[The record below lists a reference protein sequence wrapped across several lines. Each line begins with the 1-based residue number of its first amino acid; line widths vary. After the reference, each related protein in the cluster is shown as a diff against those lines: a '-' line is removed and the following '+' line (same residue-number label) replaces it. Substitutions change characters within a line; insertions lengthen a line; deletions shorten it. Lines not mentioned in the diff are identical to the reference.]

1 MASMHPLRQMG
12 EVFCCL
18 SRETVVI
25 ILEFT
30 FNAIAE
36 FEEQQR
42 FNRIRLAEFELP
54 RLAEFELQHR
64 F

>member
-1 MASMHPLRQMG
+1 MG
-12 EVFCCL
+12 GVFCCL

-30 FNAIAE
+30 FKAIAE

-42 FNRIRLAEFELP
+42 FDRIRLAEFELP

>member
-1 MASMHPLRQMG
+1 
-12 EVFCCL
+12 L
-18 SRETVVI
+18 SCEYTRRNGSFI

-42 FNRIRLAEFELP
+42 FVRIRLAEFELS
-54 RLAEFELQHR
+54 RLAEFKLQHR

>member
-1 MASMHPLRQMG
+1 MQLASHHMFLHCHVNILRRNG
-12 EVFCCL
+12 SF
-18 SRETVVI
+18 I

-42 FNRIRLAEFELP
+42 FVRIRLAEFELS
-54 RLAEFELQHR
+54 RLAEFKLQHR